1 MTQLDS
7 IRYEVQNLS
16 RLTPGQFNMRQHD
29 TGNYYLTSQ

>member
-16 RLTPGQFNMRQHD
+16 RLSPGQFMLKQHNA
-29 TGNYYLTSQ
+29 GNDNLTWQ

>member
-16 RLTPGQFNMRQHD
+16 RLTPGQFMMKQHD
-29 TGNYYLTSQ
+29 TGNNNLTLQ